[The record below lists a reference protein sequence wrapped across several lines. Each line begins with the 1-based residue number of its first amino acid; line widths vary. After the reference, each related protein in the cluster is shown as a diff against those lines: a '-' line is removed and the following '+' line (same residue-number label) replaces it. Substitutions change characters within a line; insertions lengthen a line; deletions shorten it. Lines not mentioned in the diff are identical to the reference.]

1 MRALPLTMLGLGA
14 LLAASPAAAQSYGSN
29 SPVCMQVF
37 GPMGHIDCSYASM
50 AQCRSLATAQ
60 AAQCIVNPYHT
71 AGPRSRPQKHRAY

>member
-1 MRALPLTMLGLGA
+1 MRALPLTTLGLGA
-14 LLAASPAAAQSYGSN
+14 LLVTGPAAAQTYGTN
-29 SPVCMQVF
+29 APVCMQVF

-71 AGPRSRPQKHRAY
+71 AGPRSRHQKPRAY